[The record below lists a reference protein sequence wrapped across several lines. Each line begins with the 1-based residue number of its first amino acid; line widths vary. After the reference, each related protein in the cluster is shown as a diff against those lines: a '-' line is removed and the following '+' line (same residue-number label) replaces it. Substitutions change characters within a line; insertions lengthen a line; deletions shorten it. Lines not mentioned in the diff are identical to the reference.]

1 MIRPPAGVQL
11 SLGMLAVK
19 DPAARRP
26 ANIIT
31 FADHEIWAIADP
43 EQMYDYLGAQFPQLD
58 FRALVPPADMAA
70 YVAIPGG
77 TFPAPQACDRLAFA
91 LPRAQ
96 EAAPAGAAGGG
107 GGGAVVLLGDAIHA
121 FPPDL
126 GQGANAALQDVAV
139 LRQALEGCGDDV
151 AAAAPAFEAIRLP
164 DTSALPELVQM
175 GYPWQYSNHSGL
187 PKALWML
194 RFAALSKL
202 SQLLPWL
209 LSPPVYEMVQ
219 DSRLSYGTIL
229 RRAKQTKRRLAALL
243 AALGAGVLAA
253 ALRALAAAG

>member
-1 MIRPPAGVQL
+1 
-11 SLGMLAVK
+11 MLAVK

-31 FADHEIWAIADP
+31 HANHEIWSITDP

-70 YVAIPGG
+70 YVANRGG

-91 LPRAQ
+91 LPRTQ
-96 EAAPAGAAGGG
+96 EAAPAPAPAPDGAGPAAAAGAGV
-107 GGGAVVLLGDAIHA
+107 VVLLGDAIHA

-139 LRQALEGCGDDV
+139 LQQALEGCGDDV
-151 AAAAPAFEAIRLP
+151 AAAAPAFERLRLP

-194 RFAALSKL
+194 RFVALSKL
-202 SQLLPWL
+202 SKMLPW
-209 LSPPVYEMVQ
+209 LSPPVYEMIQ
-219 DSRLSYGTIL
+219 DSRLSYQTIL
-229 RRAKQTKRRLAALL
+229 RRARRTKLRLTALA

-253 ALRALAAAG
+253 ALRAALAAAG